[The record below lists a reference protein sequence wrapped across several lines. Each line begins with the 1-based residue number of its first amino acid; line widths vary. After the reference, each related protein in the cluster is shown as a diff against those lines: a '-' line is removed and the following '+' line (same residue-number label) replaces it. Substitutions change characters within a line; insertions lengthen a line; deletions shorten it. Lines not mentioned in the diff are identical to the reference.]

1 MSVAGPSLAAVTAA
15 HEAAHGKT
23 PGKVME
29 LIEAP
34 DRRQPA
40 GGKKLFLDA
49 HHNPP
54 GTVIK
59 VEDIV
64 KGHEKELTIQGKHN
78 VDFVSWWLEPSTG
91 TIMCLAE
98 TDDPKG
104 AVASHQETD
113 GDLAEEMAEVTQG
126 P

>member
-1 MSVAGPSLAAVTAA
+1 M
-15 HEAAHGKT
+15 
-23 PGKVME
+23 
-29 LIEAP
+29 
-34 DRRQPA
+34 
-40 GGKKLFLDA
+40 
-49 HHNPP
+49 
-54 GTVIK
+54 
-59 VEDIV
+59 
-64 KGHEKELTIQGKHN
+64 
-78 VDFVSWWLEPSTG
+78 SWWLEPSTG

>member
-1 MSVAGPSLAAVTAA
+1 MQEFAKPPS
-15 HEAAHGKT
+15 GN
-23 PGKVME
+23 
-29 LIEAP
+29 
-34 DRRQPA
+34 RRRFFV
-40 GGKKLFLDA
+40 GLR
-49 HHNPP
+49 
-54 GTVIK
+54 K
-59 VEDIV
+59 VEDFI
-64 KGHEKELTIQGKHN
+64 KGHKRELSIQGKHN

-113 GDLAEEMAEVTQG
+113 GDLADEMAEVTQG

>member
-1 MSVAGPSLAAVTAA
+1 
-15 HEAAHGKT
+15 
-23 PGKVME
+23 ME

-113 GDLAEEMAEVTQG
+113 GDVADEMAEVTQG
-126 P
+126 VVGTARALDEP

>member
-1 MSVAGPSLAAVTAA
+1 MRWLSIPLAPLALAFAAGVALAPVAPEGAAWATWGVGLVGAAV
-15 HEAAHGKT
+15 
-23 PGKVME
+23 
-29 LIEAP
+29 L
-34 DRRQPA
+34 
-40 GGKKLFLDA
+40 
-49 HHNPP
+49 
-54 GTVIK
+54 
-59 VEDIV
+59 
-64 KGHEKELTIQGKHN
+64 
-78 VDFVSWWLEPSTG
+78 VSWWLEPSTG